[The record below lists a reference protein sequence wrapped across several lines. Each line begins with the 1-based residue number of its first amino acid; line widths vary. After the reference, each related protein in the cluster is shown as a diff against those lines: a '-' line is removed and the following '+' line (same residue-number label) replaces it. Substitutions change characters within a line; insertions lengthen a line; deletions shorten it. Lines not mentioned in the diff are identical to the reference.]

1 MTKDT
6 FFSIL
11 KAAESG
17 CMEWTRKTLP
27 PPGFPYGRLRVNGKD
42 ILAHRYAY
50 QLCHGEIPVGM
61 CVLHRCDNP
70 KCCNPAHLFLG
81 TQLDNVKDRDAK
93 GRCGAKGQ
101 RILGERSG
109 STKLSNQDVL
119 DIRRA
124 SAERGETTISIGA
137 RYGLHPSC
145 VSRII
150 TRKTWAHI

>member
-70 KCCNPAHLFLG
+70 KCCNPATSFSAHNSTTSRIV
-81 TQLDNVKDRDAK
+81 TQKVAV
-93 GRCGAKGQ
+93 AP
-101 RILGERSG
+101 
-109 STKLSNQDVL
+109 
-119 DIRRA
+119 RA
-124 SAERGETTISIGA
+124 SAFSANEA
-137 RYGLHPSC
+137 DQPS
-145 VSRII
+145 
-150 TRKTWAHI
+150 